1 MEQKFIDILSL
12 LHQLNSKRIN
22 SERINPDKYK
32 TLVLN
37 YYIKEL
43 HEAHAEFINILDKI
57 HSTFH
62 PSSNPSFN
70 DNTINYK
77 ELYYSICK
85 QNQQEGDFYRTFGP
99 FLTLWSLMNENKSN
113 RNEGH

>member
-12 LHQLNSKRIN
+12 LHQLNPEKNNAEKLDSN
-22 SERINPDKYK
+22 KYK

-43 HEAHAEFINILDKI
+43 HEAHTEFINVLDKI
-57 HSTFH
+57 HSTFR
-62 PSSNPSFN
+62 N
-70 DNTINYK
+70 NTMNYK
-77 ELYYSICK
+77 ELYDSICN

-99 FLTLWSLMNENKSN
+99 YLTLWSLLNNNE
-113 RNEGH
+113 